1 MTSFKFVRTVMG
13 SLVAITLSVGFCT
26 ASGAQAPQVVRWEE
40 IRGLSSPIGLDVN
53 NNVVL
58 NTIGTTVPAERP
70 WSTRSGHASIDLMT
84 GRLNFVVQGL
94 TLAGGS
100 GIGTTS
106 PFTQVVGRLVC
117 DTFGSPVLVD
127 TPPVSLSLQ
136 GDAAFHDDV
145 SPLPA
150 VCSEQNIAFLLV
162 NPTTARWIA
171 FGAVR
176 TP

>member
-1 MTSFKFVRTVMG
+1 MTSFKFVRAVMG
-13 SLVAITLSVGFCT
+13 SLISIALSVGFCT
-26 ASGAQAPQVVRWEE
+26 VSSAQETQVVQWED

-58 NTIGTTVPAERP
+58 NSIGLTVPGQRP

-84 GRLNFVVQGL
+84 GHLNFAVHGL
-94 TLAGGS
+94 ALAGGS

-127 TPPVSLSLQ
+127 TPPVSLSPQ
-136 GDAAFHDDV
+136 GDAAFHGSV

-150 VCSEQNIAFLLV
+150 ACSKPNIAFLLV
-162 NPTTARWIA
+162 NPTTGRWIA